1 MEGVLLWEE
10 GEMKEKVPRMVPE
23 PPSSAQRLRRDQADA
38 EQKLWIRLRDRQV
51 NGLKFRRQYTI
62 GPYVVA
68 FCCGEKKLIIDIY
81 SGQNVAPIEEDQRR
95 ANYLSKRGYQVLR
108 FRMQDVLKFPDVV
121 LEEILAFVERTQF
134 FPGLGSDLHSRP
146 LPGREREL
154 KLKDLEQQ
162 ETARE
167 TPLERAAWM
176 PAEWKPHE
184 ATWIGWPHNASDWP
198 GKLAVIHWVYAE
210 MVRKIAS
217 RELVRIL
224 VNSSDHEKRAARFL
238 SRVGVELSCV
248 EFFRI
253 PTNRGW
259 TRDFGPIFVI
269 QRGAR
274 HKVSIARFR
283 FNAWARYP
291 DWKKDD
297 EVSGRVATLLESS
310 LLPVQ
315 HGKQH
320 VVLEGGSVDL
330 NGMGALLTTE
340 ECLLHPTVQVR
351 NPGFTREDYESVF
364 QHSLGATKVI
374 WLGQGIAGDDTHGHV
389 DDVCRFVGPST
400 VVLCQEKNAEDT
412 NYRPLSENRERL
424 EGMTLPDGAKI
435 EVVPLPMPAPLFFDG
450 RRLPASYANFYIS
463 NAAVL
468 VPTFNDPN
476 DRIALGILG
485 ELFRDRPVVGI
496 HAVDLVW
503 GFGSIHC
510 LTQQQPTVSP
520 D

>member
-1 MEGVLLWEE
+1 MR
-10 GEMKEKVPRMVPE
+10 EKMPRIVPNLQ
-23 PPSSAQRLRRDQADA
+23 SSAQRLRRDHSDA
-38 EQKLWIRLRDRQV
+38 EQKLWMRLRDRQV

-68 FCCGEKKLIIDIY
+68 FCCGEKKLIIDLE
-81 SGQNVAPIEEDQRR
+81 SGQSSAPIEEDQRR
-95 ANYLSKRGYQVLR
+95 ANYVSKRGYRVLR
-108 FRMQDVLKFPDVV
+108 FRVHDVLKFSDVV
-121 LEEILAFVERTQF
+121 LEEILAFVERPHPHASS
-134 FPGLGSDLHSRP
+134 FPEKETEFKFKKS
-146 LPGREREL
+146 
-154 KLKDLEQQ
+154 EQQ

-167 TPLERAAWM
+167 ISLERGGWM
-176 PAEWKPHE
+176 PAEWEPHE

-217 RELVRIL
+217 RERVRIL
-224 VNSSDHEKRAARFL
+224 VNSSDHEKRAARFI
-238 SRVGVELSCV
+238 SRVGVDMSLV

-253 PTNRGW
+253 QTNRGW

-269 QRGAR
+269 QQGAQP
-274 HKVSIARFR
+274 KVSIARFR

-291 DWKKDD
+291 DWKQDD
-297 EVSGRVATLLESS
+297 GVSGRVAKLLEYQ

-315 HGKQH
+315 HAKQN
-320 VVLEGGSVDL
+320 VVLEGGSVDV

-351 NPGFTREDYESVF
+351 NPGFTRKDYESVF
-364 QHSLGATKVI
+364 KHSLGATKVI

-389 DDVCRFVGPST
+389 DDVCRFVSPT
-400 VVLCQEKNAEDT
+400 MVVLCQEKNAKDT
-412 NYRPLSENRERL
+412 NYRPLNENRERL
-424 EGMTLPDGAKI
+424 EGMTLHDGSKI

-463 NAAVL
+463 NSAVL

-510 LTQQQPTVSP
+510 LTQQQPTVSLS
-520 D
+520 